1 MSSIP
6 KIVLHDPEGHRHEI
20 LRERVADDSINV
32 DETPATKSI
41 GGKVQLAGS
50 VLKLVSQMCFT
61 TWNERYLVLQGG
73 YIFKFDSPQSSKQKG
88 SPIELLSCQIQE
100 TTMSHQHFVLSLS
113 TIRKDY
119 CFAFKSSDEL
129 ATWVNAIKQA
139 QTRAVRRSLG
149 HEKSSNEEQLADSIA
164 RDILDT
170 KQRIEEREASREV
183 ELSNSQNF
191 Y

>member
-73 YIFKFDSPQSSKQKG
+73 YIFKFDSPQVTYYSLLVSDLRFNRVQ
-88 SPIELLSCQIQE
+88 SRRALPLSC
-100 TTMSHQHFVLSLS
+100 
-113 TIRKDY
+113 
-119 CFAFKSSDEL
+119 
-129 ATWVNAIKQA
+129 
-139 QTRAVRRSLG
+139 
-149 HEKSSNEEQLADSIA
+149 
-164 RDILDT
+164 
-170 KQRIEEREASREV
+170 
-183 ELSNSQNF
+183 
-191 Y
+191 